1 VIATRRW
8 LRALLAIVGL
18 AASAPAQAQDISVRG
33 ALVDVTVQP
42 DTVKIGAPFTV
53 RIRVRAAKGATVRF
67 PSPPD
72 SADAVEAV
80 DPRFVEEGAG
90 TSSTIDRT
98 AVYRLVAWDI
108 GMRTARFAPVA
119 VTLGGATQEF
129 SVVVPPIVV
138 QTVLPAD
145 TTERI
150 PKDVRAPSPE
160 PSGLWRL
167 WFILAVLAIGLAWYF
182 WNHRSHPALVT
193 PQIDAFVTASAAFA
207 ALDALALPAAGE
219 SARYVIASVD
229 VMRAY
234 LARRFPAAL
243 ESLTPIEL
251 EAALAADGSAVSAP
265 VDRAKLRELLMVD
278 GALRFAR
285 GTASVDEA
293 MALGGVARGIVRAL
307 QDAYDEQLRIE
318 DRGPQRPKRR

>member
-1 VIATRRW
+1 
-8 LRALLAIVGL
+8 
-18 AASAPAQAQDISVRG
+18 
-33 ALVDVTVQP
+33 
-42 DTVKIGAPFTV
+42 
-53 RIRVRAAKGATVRF
+53 
-67 PSPPD
+67 
-72 SADAVEAV
+72 
-80 DPRFVEEGAG
+80 
-90 TSSTIDRT
+90 
-98 AVYRLVAWDI
+98 
-108 GMRTARFAPVA
+108 

-129 SVVVPPIVV
+129 GVAVPPVIV

-150 PKDVRAPSPE
+150 AKDVRAPSPE

-167 WFILAVLAIGLAWYF
+167 WFILLVLAIGLAWYF
-182 WNHRSHPALVT
+182 WKHRARPASVT

-243 ESLTPIEL
+243 ESLTPMEL
-251 EAALAADGSAVSAP
+251 DAALPAAGSAASAP

-285 GTASVDEA
+285 GTATVDEA
-293 MALGGVARGIVRAL
+293 MALGGDARRIVRAL